1 MLTTTVYS
9 GFCNYI
15 SVWSIVYCVQV
26 RQNLSIVDEIDSTLS
41 FLFVAHFGVGVQ
53 KSNTYYE

>member
-15 SVWSIVYCVQV
+15 SVWSVVYCVQV

-41 FLFVAHFGVGVQ
+41 FLFVAHFGVVAQ
-53 KSNTYYE
+53 KK